1 MPRESTST
9 VAGMSQKTKRSGSQ
23 FILPASVTVQYFFTT
38 PYCQTLPFSR
48 KKKSGAFYKLT
59 CQANSFRL
67 SEVRFFLACET
78 VYLTL

>member
-38 PYCQTLPFSR
+38 PYCQRLSFSR
-48 KKKSGAFYKLT
+48 KKKAARFISLRVKQIPFA
-59 CQANSFRL
+59 CQRFVFFWP
-67 SEVRFFLACET
+67 VRR
-78 VYLTL
+78 YI